1 MVCNFCEKLC
11 TKYIYILYITRAYYI
26 FITRAHLIDLYLLST
41 ASTAFIV
48 LLVSVPRI
56 VVLFYAFPST
66 ACETISRSIN
76 FFRLFKRH
84 I

>member
-1 MVCNFCEKLC
+1 MYKI
-11 TKYIYILYITRAYYI
+11 YIYIYIYITRAYYI

-41 ASTAFIV
+41 ASAAFIV

-84 I
+84 T